1 MWARGT
7 KGKDMINTMWAE
19 KCLREGV
26 RLEAERILDEAPE
39 GMARYLQNLP
49 SDRLEELSRRD
60 NSRLW
65 QQRVDAEIT
74 RRNLADRG

>member
-1 MWARGT
+1 
-7 KGKDMINTMWAE
+7 MINTMWAE